1 VGQLAKRQIEPMN
14 TAMAPLIAA
23 DVGGTHARV
32 GLVRAADDG
41 RRVAVLAYR
50 KYACADYP
58 NLETILR
65 DFVDSKVQT
74 PVHRCAVACA
84 GVPIDGV
91 VVNTNLPWPVSVA
104 ALREHLGLADL
115 ALINDFEAVAHA
127 TRFIDAASSRRLA
140 GPECG
145 EGPIVV
151 VGPGTG
157 LGSAVSIPADQ
168 GPVVLPTEAGQ
179 INLAPV
185 TKLDRDVL
193 ARLAADNN
201 YVPYEQVLSGPG
213 LVVLYREL
221 AQLQGAAPTLTEPEA
236 ITDAALAGDD
246 AVAVETLDLF
256 CAWLGSFV
264 GNLVMLHGAAGGVY
278 LTGGIVPRISEFLER
293 SAFMDRFLDKG
304 RMRAFLERVPV
315 RLLEHGRL
323 GVIGAAA
330 WAITHSG
337 DRDRSAV
344 AL

>member
-1 VGQLAKRQIEPMN
+1 MS
-14 TAMAPLIAA
+14 TAGAPFIAA

-32 GLVRAADDG
+32 GLVQSADSG
-41 RRVAVLAYR
+41 RRVAVRAYR
-50 KYACADYP
+50 KYACADFP
-58 NLETILR
+58 DLDTILR
-65 DFVDSKVQT
+65 DFIDSEARS
-74 PVHRCAVACA
+74 PIHRCAVACA

-91 VVNTNLPWPVSVA
+91 VVNTNLAWPVSVT

-127 TRFIDAASSRRLA
+127 ARFIDPATSRHLA
-140 GPECG
+140 GPQRG
-145 EGPIVV
+145 EGPLVV

-179 INLAPV
+179 INLAPAARLER
-185 TKLDRDVL
+185 KLL

-213 LVVLYREL
+213 LVVVYREL
-221 AQLQGAAPTLTEPEA
+221 AQIRGRETILDKPEA
-236 ITDAALAGDD
+236 ITEAALAATD
-246 AVAVETLDLF
+246 ASAVETLDLF
-256 CAWLGSFV
+256 CALLGSFV

-330 WAITHSG
+330 WAITHTDG
-337 DRDRSAV
+337 RGASAA